1 MKIRV
6 HAVIARFGAWRSAIP
21 RFRAAEFGMPRFWVA
36 QRFST
41 AITASL
47 LRAASAAALCFL
59 LLGAFCIPSAHAGE
73 VIDRIVATVNG
84 HLILQSDWDEDL
96 CYEALLTN
104 RPLDKFTDDDRRAV
118 LDRLIDQEL
127 LREQMK
133 SADFRR
139 ATDQEANARIADA
152 RKQYPQATS
161 ADAWHQL
168 LVQYHLTEADLLTH
182 VRQEIDVMRLV
193 EARLRPG
200 VQIDSKSIEAYYRDQ
215 FVPKLK
221 ESGASEVP
229 LAEVS
234 GKIRELLTE
243 QKVSELL
250 VSWLQT
256 LRSES
261 QVQIPGVNLANDPA
275 AQSR

>member
-1 MKIRV
+1 MRV
-6 HAVIARFGAWRSAIP
+6 SRGIIAVALA
-21 RFRAAEFGMPRFWVA
+21 
-36 QRFST
+36 
-41 AITASL
+41 L
-47 LRAASAAALCFL
+47 LVAALF
-59 LLGAFCIPSAHAGE
+59 ITPDHVSAE

-84 HLILQSDWDEDL
+84 RVILQSDLDEAL
-96 CYEALLTN
+96 CYQALLTH
-104 RPLDKFTDDDRRAV
+104 RTITQLTDDDRRAV

-133 SADFRR
+133 SADFSH
-139 ATDQEANARIADA
+139 ATDTEVAARVAEA
-152 RKQYPQATS
+152 RKLYPQAS
-161 ADAWHQL
+161 SSDAWQSL
-168 LVQYHLTEADLLTH
+168 LAQYHLTEKDLLVH

-193 EARLRPG
+193 DARLRPA

-221 ESGASEVP
+221 QSGASAAP

-234 GKIRELLTE
+234 AKIRELLTE
-243 QKVSELL
+243 QRVSELL

-261 QVQIPGVNLANDPA
+261 QVRLPAVTPSNDPGVRS
-275 AQSR
+275 Q